1 MWIIGWSWWDWS
13 AFDSLFACPNQNGVW
28 NLIER
33 TWTLECWVFWVSHI
47 LAISA
52 LNFIYNTEVVINPV
66 TVAPSVIS
74 FSIPVFF
81 FCLKDFLFSFFS
93 LYFVDKCSWIDFHS
107 SFSVGESWIQGMVAV
122 NCSFVWRTFLWRG
135 NLLGVAACWKGKL
148 SLKLDLSENDYEQ
161 HLMNIEAENW

>member
-1 MWIIGWSWWDWS
+1 M
-13 AFDSLFACPNQNGVW
+13 FACPNQNGVW

-81 FCLKDFLFSFFS
+81 FCLKDFLFSFFNFILLTS
-93 LYFVDKCSWIDFHS
+93 VLGLISIRLSQLGKVEYREWLLLIVPLSGEHFFGGGISWVLLLAERG
-107 SFSVGESWIQGMVAV
+107 SFP
-122 NCSFVWRTFLWRG
+122 
-135 NLLGVAACWKGKL
+135 
-148 SLKLDLSENDYEQ
+148 
-161 HLMNIEAENW
+161 